1 MSERITKKPRVAR
14 QYEISQAHIENNSSD
29 SDITRV
35 FSPGGDPTMPALGL
49 SPDNRPHINRAEET
63 SKNDSKL
70 KEFSI
75 GLEVIDEAI
84 FYYFDNIIKPAVIS
98 NGSMVSV
105 PVLYGSGERWKL
117 AQKDG
122 FYRDKSGKIQTPLV
136 MVKRESIEKR
146 RDLGNKLDANNPQLF
161 VSYQEKYTKKNQYD
175 SFDILNN
182 RIPQRELS
190 AVVVPDYINITYS
203 GIIWTDYMSQLNKIV
218 EAINYASDAYWGDPE
233 RFKFM
238 ATIDQFTN
246 INELTSDDNRIV
258 RANFS
263 LNLQGYI
270 VPENLQKK
278 LINYKLGYSKS
289 QFVLNQTTTI
299 LEDPTSS
306 KRATYLLPSQNY
318 SFTTN
323 GGNTN
328 AIENDDWLI
337 YDTYIQNKYGRNVVI
352 DDASLSLDIQDKG
365 GDIFLVK
372 KQNETFLKVN
382 NDGVFSLK
390 NFNNFPSVVEGG
402 IIIKN
407 NELFVGL

>member
-1 MSERITKKPRVAR
+1 
-14 QYEISQAHIENNSSD
+14 
-29 SDITRV
+29 
-35 FSPGGDPTMPALGL
+35 
-49 SPDNRPHINRAEET
+49 
-63 SKNDSKL
+63 
-70 KEFSI
+70 
-75 GLEVIDEAI
+75 
-84 FYYFDNIIKPAVIS
+84 
-98 NGSMVSV
+98 
-105 PVLYGSGERWKL
+105 
-117 AQKDG
+117 
-122 FYRDKSGKIQTPLV
+122 
-136 MVKRESIEKR
+136 
-146 RDLGNKLDANNPQLF
+146 
-161 VSYQEKYTKKNQYD
+161 
-175 SFDILNN
+175 
-182 RIPQRELS
+182 
-190 AVVVPDYINITYS
+190 
-203 GIIWTDYMSQLNKIV
+203 MSQLNKIV

-299 LEDPTSS
+299 LEDPVSS
-306 KRATYLLPSQNY
+306 KRATYLLPSQNF
-318 SFTTN
+318 SFTTS